1 MIVMHVYLDLV
12 NYFLAYIVLN
22 VRDWVESEYP
32 SIVFGS
38 VCCFVIMSVLNVK
51 SNTGKKLLC

>member
-1 MIVMHVYLDLV
+1 MIVMHVYLDLA

-38 VCCFVIMSVLNVK
+38 VCCFCNYVSIK
-51 SNTGKKLLC
+51 C